1 MVQFGSTVLT
11 IKLIVNDL
19 TWLLTVPNGA
29 TTSATTTTAK
39 PDAEQLK
46 KMADDQLQL
55 QDAVSA
61 MLVQTHAIGSC
72 ESPDVQVQ
80 FEHTTKL
87 TSVLPNLFGTQP
99 TDKSLTS
106 T

>member
-1 MVQFGSTVLT
+1 M
-11 IKLIVNDL
+11 
-19 TWLLTVPNGA
+19 WLLTVPNGA

-80 FEHTTKL
+80 FKHTT
-87 TSVLPNLFGTQP
+87 TYVNFCFTQP
-99 TDKSLTS
+99 FRNHLLDSKQNANSLRQS
-106 T
+106 TH

>member
-1 MVQFGSTVLT
+1 M
-11 IKLIVNDL
+11 
-19 TWLLTVPNGA
+19 WLLTVPNGA

-80 FEHTTKL
+80 IKHTCDLGYFCDPQTCGKL
-87 TSVLPNLFGTQP
+87 L
-99 TDKSLTS
+99 S
-106 T
+106 TRNYI